1 MIILDTNVISELMK
15 EQPDP
20 QVKQWIGSQKPQDL
34 ALTAIAIAEIA
45 RGLSPLPQS
54 KRRHTL
60 EQNFSAFVHEA
71 FGGRIFPF
79 DEDAALLYGGLS
91 ASREQAGMTADPV
104 DLMIASIAKNHSASI
119 ATRNIKDFTGCEITL
134 INPWEKRNSGK
145 N

>member
-15 EQPDP
+15 EQPDS

-34 ALTAIAIAEIA
+34 ALTAIAIAEIT
-45 RGLSPLPQS
+45 RGLSRLPKG
-54 KRRHTL
+54 KRRNIL
-60 EQNFSAFVHEA
+60 GQNFTAFVHDA

-79 DEDAALLYGGLS
+79 DEEAALLYGGVS
-91 ASREQAGMTADPV
+91 ATREQAGMKADPV
-104 DLMIASIAKNHSASI
+104 DLMIASIAKNHNASI
-119 ATRNIKDFTGCEITL
+119 ATRNIKDFKVCEITL

>member
-15 EQPDP
+15 EQPDS
-20 QVKQWIGSQKPQDL
+20 QVKQWIGAQKPQDL
-34 ALTAIAIAEIA
+34 ALTAIAEIT
-45 RGLSPLPQS
+45 RGLSRLPKG

-60 EQNFSAFVHEA
+60 EQNFSAFFHEA

-91 ASREQAGMTADPV
+91 ATREQAGMKADPV

-119 ATRNIKDFTGCEITL
+119 ATRNIKDFKGCEITL

>member
-15 EQPDP
+15 DQPDP
-20 QVKQWIGSQKPQDL
+20 QVKQWIGSQKTRDL
-34 ALTAIAIAEIA
+34 ALTAIAIAEIV
-45 RGLSPLPQS
+45 RGLSRLPNG

-79 DEDAALLYGGLS
+79 DEDAALVYGNLA
-91 ASREQAGMTADPV
+91 ASREQAGMKADPV
-104 DLMIASIAKNHSASI
+104 DLMIASIAKNHNASI

-134 INPWEKRNSGK
+134 INPWEMHNSSK
-145 N
+145 D

>member
-15 EQPDP
+15 EQPDS

-34 ALTAIAIAEIA
+34 ALTAIAAII
-45 RGLSPLPQS
+45 RGLSRLPKG
-54 KRRHTL
+54 KRGHIL
-60 EQNFSAFVHEA
+60 EQNFTAFVHDA

-79 DEDAALLYGGLS
+79 DEEAALFYGGVS
-91 ASREQAGMTADPV
+91 ATREQTGMKADPV
-104 DLMIASIAKNHSASI
+104 DLMIASIAKNHNASI
-119 ATRNIKDFTGCEITL
+119 ATRTIKDFTGCEITL